1 MSGLSDELRAQ
12 RRDADGLA
20 RNSKAPA
27 PARQRLAPGGG
38 DQLFD
43 EL

>member
-1 MSGLSDELRAQ
+1 MGWLSDELRAQ
-12 RRDADGLA
+12 RRGADGSA
-20 RNSKAPA
+20 ASSKVPT